1 MSSPSD
7 YTVGWICALTIEGV
21 AAMAFLDQKLEAPA
35 FQAKN
40 DANNYKYGK
49 VKDHN
54 VVIAVLPKG
63 EYGNSPATRVANDLR
78 RSFPNIRIGLLV
90 GIGGGAPST
99 KHDIRLG
106 DVVVSIPKGGQSG
119 VFQYDY
125 GQAIQDENFKL
136 TRILDQPPQLLR
148 TAVASLEIDHMM
160 DGNGLESMITEVLD
174 KNPRL
179 MDQFGRPPNS
189 TDILFQPTVKHSKGD
204 TCKLCKPT
212 PNNVIERKPRKNEKL
227 LVHFGTIAS
236 ADTLVRDALF
246 RDNLASKYDVLCFE
260 MEAAGLMN
268 GFPCLVIRG
277 ICDYADSHKND
288 LWQGYAAMAA
298 AAYAKQLTSLIRH
311 EELAQETKLS
321 ELQTQ
326 INKIAR
332 TAEDVRSQQEKEE
345 QFEILSWLSQADFGQ
360 QQSET
365 LRMWQQGTLQWLL
378 ESHEYQKWIREKGEI
393 LFCPGIPGAGKTV
406 AISAVIQ
413 DLTQRFS
420 GGTDIG
426 LAFIYCSYTQ
436 RHNQHTIGL
445 LASIL
450 KQLCQFRNVIPDDLK
465 ELYIEHR
472 KQNTTPQYKQILRV
486 LKSQF
491 GFYSRVMVV
500 VDALDEWQRPPDDAF
515 NLLDELLSLH
525 NESHIN
531 LFVTSRFVPTI
542 SNRFQ
547 NYPSLPILASQSDI
561 SQYISNYNWPSSSLV
576 YENPGLQEQIKSYI
590 SQGSKGMFLLAQFY
604 LRSLEDKTT
613 PKELTDALKLYQD
626 RADRKEN
633 DQNFDMLAEAYD
645 EVMVRINR
653 QNANFK
659 RRAHQI
665 LSWVCYA
672 EQQLYV
678 KELQAAIAV
687 KENQVEV
694 DELDLCPINL
704 LLSACCGIVVISE
717 ASETIQ
723 LVHYTAQDYFL
734 DRKGQ
739 WFPHGQ
745 SYLAKQCINYLSLQ
759 KFQDKL
765 PDTTDLV
772 RLWTD
777 DPLDRIALFEYAARN
792 WGHHVRNTED
802 IPKATPPDGDA
813 EVSRTTISVSEVD
826 QAVLNFLRCKDK
838 ISRALSIQL
847 HITQDRDLV
856 EEDFEVN
863 ALHMAAFSGLDRVI
877 PPVLTGVEI
886 NSQDG
891 DGRTALG
898 WASKAGWITTVH
910 LLLSLNSDVD
920 ALDFYGH
927 TPLFEATRPN
937 HFEIANVL
945 IERGADIN
953 VVAFNGNTA
962 LHYAAESNRGKIAH
976 LLLNKGAKF
985 DISNKFGQVP
995 INIAVWNGSRSVY
1008 ERLFKMGV
1016 NPRSCGVDGRTI
1028 LMEAAGANDEV
1039 LVEELLKQGVN
1050 VNSQDHRNRTALMEA
1065 CGAWNQKKNQKI
1077 VDMLLQHGAN
1087 LDIQDWKGQTALM
1100 KASRGGNETITALLL
1115 KEGANQDLVD
1125 HDGCTTLMH
1134 ACQLGGNGR
1143 IINLLLQDGADS
1155 EAVDHSGL
1163 TALEYAMIGLDELS
1177 VKLLLEH
1184 GGHTDVV
1191 AHLYKGE
1198 PPKLSDHGAA
1208 LFEAFEEGCTS
1219 EILELLME
1227 RGQSKSPGWHNG
1239 LPFLEALKGG
1249 HGKLIPLMRDSGVDL
1264 SNSYCLVPISKT
1276 LVKTITGYDPLDIDT
1291 GVLPSFPTGKH
1302 PLIVQA
1308 GYQKDIRMTA
1318 LNLIP
1323 LQIDSLMQGSL
1334 IVPFVDVTKDG
1345 QTPIGVPV
1353 NFYIGG
1359 TNGQPLQA
1367 IVPSVAS
1374 GVSPFEGTTIFP
1386 ATFSPDTSAAR
1397 ALPNGFNSIQVK
1409 PFLLPNTISG
1419 PGIYAEAFDIS
1430 FKTTDSSPY
1439 TAHTFHSLL
1448 NIPQL
1453 LNTNKC
1459 QRNTVYFNESSS
1471 EPQMAVGEV
1480 TLYHQIL
1487 GTPPQGL
1494 EGVYRDVYC
1503 YSANGQVVSSLGE
1516 PCKVAA
1522 ANMDP
1527 EAKV

>member
-90 GIGGGAPST
+90 GIGGGAPCT

-406 AISAVIQ
+406 ATSAVIQ
-413 DLTQRFS
+413 DVTQRFS

-450 KQLCQFRNVIPDDLK
+450 KQLCQFRNAIPDDLK

-613 PKELTDALKLYQD
+613 PRELTDALKLYQD

-659 RRAHQI
+659 RRAHQV

-765 PDTTDLV
+765 PDTTDVV

-826 QAVLNFLRCKDK
+826 QAVLNFLRCKEK

-927 TPLFEATRPN
+927 TPLFEATRSN
-937 HFEIANVL
+937 HFEIANLL

-985 DISNKFGQVP
+985 DISNKFGQFP
-995 INIAVWNGSRSVY
+995 INIAVRKCSRSVY

-1028 LMEAAGANDEV
+1028 LMEAAGATDDV

-1050 VNSQDHRNRTALMEA
+1050 VNCQDRRNKTALMEA

-1077 VDMLLQHGAN
+1077 VDMLLQHDAN
-1087 LDIQDWKGQTALM
+1087 PDIQDWKGQTALM

-1125 HDGCTTLMH
+1125 YDGCTILMH
-1134 ACQLGGNGR
+1134 ACQGGGNSR
-1143 IINLLLQDGADS
+1143 IVNLLLQNGADS
-1155 EAVDHSGL
+1155 EAVDYSGL
-1163 TALEYAMIGLDELS
+1163 TALEYALIELDELS

-1191 AHLYKGE
+1191 AHLFKGE

-1249 HGKLIPLMRDSGVDL
+1249 HGKLIPLLRDSGVDL
-1264 SNSYCLVPISKT
+1264 RNCSRET
-1276 LVKTITGYDPLDIDT
+1276 LEKLTLEVSRTQNEDI
-1291 GVLPSFPTGKH
+1291 
-1302 PLIVQA
+1302 
-1308 GYQKDIRMTA
+1308 
-1318 LNLIP
+1318 
-1323 LQIDSLMQGSL
+1323 
-1334 IVPFVDVTKDG
+1334 
-1345 QTPIGVPV
+1345 
-1353 NFYIGG
+1353 
-1359 TNGQPLQA
+1359 
-1367 IVPSVAS
+1367 
-1374 GVSPFEGTTIFP
+1374 
-1386 ATFSPDTSAAR
+1386 AR
-1397 ALPNGFNSIQVK
+1397 WLAEWR
-1409 PFLLPNTISG
+1409 
-1419 PGIYAEAFDIS
+1419 GIHINYED
-1430 FKTTDSSPY
+1430 
-1439 TAHTFHSLL
+1439 
-1448 NIPQL
+1448 
-1453 LNTNKC
+1453 
-1459 QRNTVYFNESSS
+1459 RV
-1471 EPQMAVGEV
+1471 
-1480 TLYHQIL
+1480 
-1487 GTPPQGL
+1487 
-1494 EGVYRDVYC
+1494 
-1503 YSANGQVVSSLGE
+1503 
-1516 PCKVAA
+1516 
-1522 ANMDP
+1522 
-1527 EAKV
+1527 